1 MLWKKPIPK
10 VTMKV
15 RLNKF
20 LSESGVASRR
30 KSEEFILEGR
40 VSVNGRTIIELSFIV
55 DEENDIVKV
64 DGEKVKPERKVY
76 FVLNKPK
83 GYVTTTDDDK
93 KRKTVTEL
101 VKSKQKIFPVGR
113 LDYDTTGVLIL
124 TNDGDFTNFITHP
137 SNRVPRE
144 YFVTLDKEINEEDR
158 QKLLKGIIL
167 DRRKSKFVSIQY
179 SRKHVKDRVKVITVE
194 GRNHF
199 VKRMFGALG
208 YFVKHLER
216 ERFGEITAKG
226 LPVGAYRKLPYS
238 EIENIYKTYG
248 K

>member
-1 MLWKKPIPK
+1 
-10 VTMKV
+10 MKV

-40 VSVNGRTIIELSFIV
+40 VSVNGKKIVELSYSV
-55 DEENDIVKV
+55 DDENDIVKV
-64 DGEKVKPERKVY
+64 DGERIKPERKVY
-76 FVLNKPK
+76 YVLNKPK
-83 GYVTTTDDDK
+83 GYVTTTDDEK
-93 KRKTVTEL
+93 KRKTVLEL
-101 VKSKQKIFPVGR
+101 VKSHQKIFPVGR

-137 SNRVPRE
+137 SNHVPRE
-144 YFVTLDKEINEEDR
+144 YYVTLDKELNEEDR
-158 QKLLKGIIL
+158 QKLLKGITL
-167 DRRKSKFVSIQY
+167 ERRKSKFVSIAY
-179 SRKHVKDRVKVITVE
+179 SRKHIKDRVKVVTVE

-208 YFVKHLER
+208 YFVKQLER
-216 ERFGEITAKG
+216 DSFGEITVKG
-226 LPVGAYRKLPYS
+226 IPTGAYRKLAYS
-238 EIENIYKTYG
+238 EIEKFYKTYG

>member
-1 MLWKKPIPK
+1 
-10 VTMKV
+10 MKV

-40 VSVNGRTIIELSFIV
+40 VTVNNKTVNELSVVV
-55 DEENDIVKV
+55 DEDNDIVKV
-64 DGEKVKPERKVY
+64 DGERIKPEKKVY
-76 FVLNKPK
+76 YVLNKPR
-83 GYVTTTDDDK
+83 GYVTTTEDDK
-93 KRKTVTEL
+93 SRKTVL
-101 VKSKQKIFPVGR
+101 DLIKSNQKIFPVGR

-137 SNRVPRE
+137 VNGVPRQ
-144 YFVTLDKEINEEDR
+144 YFVSLNKNLEEEDLN
-158 QKLLKGIIL
+158 KLLKGISI
-167 DRRKSKFVSIQY
+167 DRRKSKFTSISY
-179 SRKHVKDRVKVITVE
+179 ARKSVRDKVNVTTIE

-216 ERFGEITAKG
+216 ESFGGITVKG
-226 LPVGAYRKLPYS
+226 LPVGTYRKLAFS
-238 EIENIYKTYG
+238 EIEKIYKTYG